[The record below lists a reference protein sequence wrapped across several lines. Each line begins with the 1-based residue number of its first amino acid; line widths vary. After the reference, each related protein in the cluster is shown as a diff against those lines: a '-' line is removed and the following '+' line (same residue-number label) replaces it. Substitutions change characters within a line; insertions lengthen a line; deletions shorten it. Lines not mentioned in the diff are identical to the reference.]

1 MSTITVVG
9 VDLAKRSFHV
19 YGVDEGGKKV
29 VSRSLSRE
37 KFLDFFVNLPSCLV
51 GMEACATS
59 GYWQR
64 KIEEC
69 GHTVKRIHPR
79 YVIPYLI

>member
-9 VDLAKRSFHV
+9 VDLAKRSFHI

-37 KFLDFFVNLPSCLV
+37 KFLDFFCQSSLLP
-51 GMEACATS
+51 G
-59 GYWQR
+59 GYGSMR
-64 KIEEC
+64 KLRLC
-69 GHTVKRIHPR
+69 R
-79 YVIPYLI
+79 

>member
-29 VSRSLSRE
+29 GLVRNFLIFLSI
-37 KFLDFFVNLPSCLV
+37 FPP
-51 GMEACATS
+51 A
-59 GYWQR
+59 
-64 KIEEC
+64 
-69 GHTVKRIHPR
+69 
-79 YVIPYLI
+79 